1 MCCLNYKIS
10 VIVPAYNVEK
20 YICVCIDSLLEQ
32 TYKNYELLLVDD
44 GSTDNTGRILDEK
57 YSENEKIKVYH
68 KNNGGLSDARNYAL
82 DRMNGD
88 YVTFVD
94 SDDFVDRD
102 YLAYLI
108 RIITKEN
115 ADIAV
120 IPPQPF
126 EKVNQIDTDFD
137 LNYETV
143 NTEEAVRRMLIR
155 ENIAHTACGKIYK
168 YSIWKEIR
176 FPYKKLYEDYHTT
189 FDAFAR
195 AKKVSIGNAKMYF
208 YYQRESSIMHL
219 KCDKNTVSIV
229 QATTEVT
236 PRIIEY
242 WPRLKEEAIDLQI
255 SLCLKCLQ
263 NIYANGTGTFKDIQ
277 KYIRKLVK
285 KNTVLLI
292 MTRKINFKDKIK
304 IIISYL
310 PPRMYLAIYNKFDGR
325 HSYYKEKK

>member
-10 VIVPAYNVEK
+10 VIVPAYNVEE
-20 YICVCIDSLLEQ
+20 YICDCIDSLLEQ

-68 KNNGGLSDARNYAL
+68 KSNGGLSDARNYAL

-94 SDDFVDRD
+94 SDDFVDCEYLD
-102 YLAYLI
+102 YLI
-108 RIITKEN
+108 QIITKEN

-126 EKVNQIDTDFD
+126 ENVNQIDTDFD
-137 LNYETV
+137 FNYETV
-143 NTEEAVRRMLIR
+143 NTEEAVRRMLVR

-168 YSIWKEIR
+168 SSIWKEIR

-195 AKKVSIGNAKMYF
+195 AKKVAIGNAKMYF

-229 QATTEVT
+229 QATIEVT

-242 WPRLKEEAIDLQI
+242 WPSLKEEAIDLQI
-255 SLCLKCLQ
+255 ALCAKCLQ
-263 NIYANGTGTFKDIQ
+263 NIYAHDVEDFKNEKNLI
-277 KYIRKLVK
+277 KSLIK
-285 KNTVLLI
+285 KNTFTMLVSK
-292 MTRKINFKDKIK
+292 KIGYKDKTK
-304 IIISYL
+304 VLISYL
-310 PPRMYLAIYNKFDGR
+310 PKKCFLYVYNKHDGM
-325 HSYYKEKK
+325 KINEKK